1 MPITIP
7 KHEPIKKV
15 YVEIVRQIVESKE
28 VTMALRK
35 IQKEMAISLFV
46 KVFSVTEDERS
57 RKELY
62 VQFADA
68 YDGSIKDWR
77 EKVEQQLGNED
88 IRGKFSKLYNN
99 EQQTDIKEF
108 ITVEPLKIEDLEQV
122 SYLSSKELDTMP
134 WVKNDMKPDSII
146 EFVNGGYSY
155 VAKREDVIL
164 GFVLAYKCPTYG
176 GYYYIYID
184 TFVVDRD
191 AQGYGIGKM
200 LLNQLSKNMFKN
212 RIFRLKLMTKREI
225 PAYKIYRHLGF
236 EEIEEYVHMQ
246 RY

>member
-1 MPITIP
+1 
-7 KHEPIKKV
+7 
-15 YVEIVRQIVESKE
+15 
-28 VTMALRK
+28 MALRK

-46 KVFSVTEDERS
+46 RVFSITEDERG

-62 VQFADA
+62 IQFADA
-68 YDGSIKDWR
+68 YDGSMKDWR
-77 EKVEQQLGNED
+77 EKVEQQLENEAL
-88 IRGKFSKLYNN
+88 RVKFRQLCNH

-108 ITVEPLKIEDLEQV
+108 ITVEPLKIEDLEQI
-122 SYLSSKELDTMP
+122 SYLSNKELDTMP
-134 WVKNDMKPDSII
+134 WIKNDIEPDSII

-164 GFVLAYKCPTYG
+164 GFILAYKCPSYG
-176 GYYYIYID
+176 GYYYLYID

-200 LLNQLSKNMFKN
+200 LLNQLRKDMFQN

-236 EEIEEYVHMQ
+236 EEIDDYVHMQ